1 MVVRIF
7 DFLHDRWTR
16 LDPKLRRAIF
26 STVLIAGLIFAGW
39 LEGTA
44 PSGMYY

>member
-1 MVVRIF
+1 MAVRIF
-7 DFLHDRWTR
+7 DFLSDRWMRLNPKTR
-16 LDPKLRRAIF
+16 TAIF

>member
-1 MVVRIF
+1 MAVRIF
-7 DFLHDRWTR
+7 DCRHARWKR
-16 LDPKLRRAIF
+16 LNPKLRTAIA

>member
-1 MVVRIF
+1 MAVRIF
-7 DFLHDRWTR
+7 DFLYGHWMRLNPKTR
-16 LDPKLRRAIF
+16 LVIAG
-26 STVLIAGLIFAGW
+26 SVLIAGLIYAGW

>member
-1 MVVRIF
+1 MAARVF
-7 DFLHDRWTR
+7 DFLSNRWMR
-16 LDPKLRRAIF
+16 LNPKLRNAIV
-26 STVLIAGLIFAGW
+26 STVLIARLIFAGW

>member
-1 MVVRIF
+1 MAVRIF
-7 DFLHDRWTR
+7 DFLSDRWMRLNPKTR
-16 LDPKLRRAIF
+16 LVIAL
-26 STVLIAGLIFAGW
+26 TVLIAGLIYAGW